1 MDNRVKILSIDK
13 NKKRVYYKV
22 ETGINEYYDIVAGKV
37 IRSNSYTVKKPQ
49 YGEYK
54 LINY

>member
-1 MDNRVKILSIDK
+1 MGY
-13 NKKRVYYKV
+13 RVYYKV
-22 ETGINEYYDIVAGKV
+22 ETGINECYDVVTGKV
-37 IRSNSYTVKKPQ
+37 IKLNSYTVKTPQ

>member
-1 MDNRVKILSIDK
+1 MGY
-13 NKKRVYYKV
+13 RVYYKV
-22 ETGINEYYDIVAGKV
+22 ETGINESYDVVTGKV
-37 IRSNSYTVKKPQ
+37 IRLNSSTVKTSQ

>member
-1 MDNRVKILSIDK
+1 MGY
-13 NKKRVYYKV
+13 RVYYKV
-22 ETGINEYYDIVAGKV
+22 ETGINEYYDIVTGKV
-37 IRSNSYTVKKPQ
+37 IRSDSYTVKTPQ